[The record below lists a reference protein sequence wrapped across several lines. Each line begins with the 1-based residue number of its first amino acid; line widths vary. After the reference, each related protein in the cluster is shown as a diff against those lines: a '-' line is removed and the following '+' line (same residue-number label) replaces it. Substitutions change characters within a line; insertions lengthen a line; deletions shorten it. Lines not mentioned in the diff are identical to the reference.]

1 MIKDLLVDYTRYNLW
16 VNTQLIELFKNVDE
30 ALISQHVESSFPSIR
45 ATLIHLWDVE
55 KLWLARLRGMSP
67 TKFPS
72 ENFEGSNTEV
82 YDSLLATSKE
92 FLEFVN
98 NQTEEFLNAD
108 ISFTLLSAKGEF
120 QQKAADMIHHCMN
133 HQTFHRGQIVTM
145 ARQVGITQFPR
156 MDYIIFKRLEM

>member
-16 VNTQLIELFKNVDE
+16 VNTLLVDLFKNVDE
-30 ALISQHVESSFPSIR
+30 ALISQYVESSFPSIR

-72 ENFEGSNTEV
+72 ENFEGSNAEV

-92 FLEFVN
+92 FLEFVSH
-98 NQTEEFLNAD
+98 QTEDSLNAD
-108 ISFTLLSAKGEF
+108 ISFTLLSAKGVF

-145 ARQVGITQFPR
+145 ARQLGITQFPR